1 MTVKKLANK
10 RPELTDIEI
19 EDNGGKDLSAYDLK
33 VGRKNTAVD
42 AFGNLT
48 TDKSAVSSGN
58 DISINDLIDFV
69 NSYSEDSIHIG
80 GKKRAVRNSAGQ
92 VRKRDCAPFMTGS
105 ATARLLMKTVDRWWC
120 IMAALTKEYR
130 FLIKIG

>member
-1 MTVKKLANK
+1 MTVKEMADNRK
-10 RPELTDIEI
+10 ELTDIEI
-19 EDNGGKDLSAYDLK
+19 DDNEGRDLSAYDMK

-69 NSYSEDSIHIG
+69 NSYSEDSIQIG
-80 GKKRAVRNSAGQ
+80 GKKKSRTQQRGAA
-92 VRKRDCAPFMTGS
+92 DCPYGRG
-105 ATARLLMKTVDRWWC
+105 TARLL
-120 IMAALTKEYR
+120 
-130 FLIKIG
+130 